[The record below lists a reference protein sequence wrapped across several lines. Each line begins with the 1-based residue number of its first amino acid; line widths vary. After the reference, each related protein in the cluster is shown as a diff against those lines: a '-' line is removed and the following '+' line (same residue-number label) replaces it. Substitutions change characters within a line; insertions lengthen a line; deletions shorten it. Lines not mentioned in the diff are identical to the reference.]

1 MSKRKN
7 KDTPLNVIDRF
18 IRTELMSI
26 AQGMQY
32 DNRLDLS
39 IEGSDVV
46 NNKHRYVGEASYLY
60 NKNDFHNAYINSGYI
75 KGVDEDYGLVSK
87 AVGNRKLPIY
97 QKNID
102 DIDRNK
108 LTVLGNTKNDYMHQ
122 DKRLVD
128 AGEYPTALYIDDIGN
143 VYQKSWDLNDYG
155 NDETG
160 ASGERNYTK
169 FRKKVANYLDK
180 IGNPHVVTSG
190 FVKLDPEGIM
200 HFLDNNNEDIQI
212 KQKILNYQQNKDILN
227 EYVKK
232 YKETWG
238 ENFEHVHK
246 SLNDLY
252 NTNKNKFG
260 GMTKRKRI
268 VPNVIR
274 GGVAIPL
281 GANYFYMKGN
291 KHEAGGIDIGKDL
304 EVEGGE
310 IIKMDNKQMKILSDA
325 PIMYGVSPAQMALG
339 GLKDGTFEQRFNKG
353 FAYQEKFKD
362 VNGLKDDGT
371 KAVFGKIKRWLNKDS
386 EIDASQ
392 KGGYAKSSEK
402 DRFDKSKELDPTGGF
417 GPSSFVIKSASGE
430 EQQYYREYLG
440 LPSRVPKMNP
450 KAKTE
455 WDDKV
460 EAEKVKNGELP
471 SDFYGTTKRM
481 DLNLQAIGDTLNT
494 GKIYRNYDEY
504 KKANPK
510 LPSKKT
516 IKTIYETGKRVLNS
530 PNEWHQVD
538 GDITAIKKGLEI
550 STQESNPLGMLAD
563 FGMKWVPEE
572 NKIYIHD
579 TYDFPEILTGKGRP
593 MYDRPKEM
601 KIRGR
606 IDFNPKKGSYLLRDN
621 MANYNDYPEPLYV
634 DRNSLELKYKLG
646 GKTDMKINKRNVPS
660 TGERTKANMGIVT
673 NPAFKKLYRKVTG
686 SKLTLDEMK
695 TPKDPNAISF
705 LDANPNF
712 LGNAITA
719 GANIIGSTISYFN
732 NRKMLKDLEEPARP
746 EYLQSTKLKTN
757 VNIKPQI
764 NQLRRTVDKYNRF
777 VNRNTASSQVA
788 AGRHRLNELSYFD
801 NYNQLYGA
809 KENQET
815 QLINKDRLNQQEVA
829 KYNLEKHND
838 WVNRTTNF
846 RNNVRELQSENNV
859 AYVQGLT
866 GSLGNFLNN
875 NAQWNQSMANIAAL
889 SAAYPDV
896 TPELMNSKG
905 LPYALWLKQRNARR
919 AAKKIMG

>member
-1 MSKRKN
+1 
-7 KDTPLNVIDRF
+7 
-18 IRTELMSI
+18 
-26 AQGMQY
+26 
-32 DNRLDLS
+32 
-39 IEGSDVV
+39 
-46 NNKHRYVGEASYLY
+46 
-60 NKNDFHNAYINSGYI
+60 
-75 KGVDEDYGLVSK
+75 
-87 AVGNRKLPIY
+87 
-97 QKNID
+97 
-102 DIDRNK
+102 
-108 LTVLGNTKNDYMHQ
+108 
-122 DKRLVD
+122 
-128 AGEYPTALYIDDIGN
+128 
-143 VYQKSWDLNDYG
+143 
-155 NDETG
+155 
-160 ASGERNYTK
+160 
-169 FRKKVANYLDK
+169 
-180 IGNPHVVTSG
+180 
-190 FVKLDPEGIM
+190 
-200 HFLDNNNEDIQI
+200 
-212 KQKILNYQQNKDILN
+212 
-227 EYVKK
+227 
-232 YKETWG
+232 
-238 ENFEHVHK
+238 
-246 SLNDLY
+246 
-252 NTNKNKFG
+252 
-260 GMTKRKRI
+260 MTKRKRI

-353 FAYQEKFKD
+353 FTYQEKFKD

-371 KAVFGKIKRWLNKDS
+371 KAIFGKIKRWLNKDS

-402 DRFDKSKELDPTGGF
+402 YRFNKSKSLDPTGGF
-417 GPSSFVIKSASGE
+417 GPSSFIIKSASGE

-481 DLNLQAIGDTLNT
+481 DLNIQAIADTLNT
-494 GKIYRNYDEY
+494 GNIYRNYDEY

-510 LPSKKT
+510 LPSKRT
-516 IKTIYETGKRVLNS
+516 IKRIYETGKRILNS
-530 PNEWHQVD
+530 PNEWHQVE
-538 GDITAIKKGLEI
+538 GDNTAIKKGLEI
-550 STQESNPLGMLAD
+550 STQEYNPLGMLAD

-593 MYDRPKEM
+593 MYNRPKEM

-646 GKTDMKINKRNVPS
+646 GKTNMKINKRNVPS
-660 TGERTKANMGIVT
+660 TGKKIKAKWGIKID
-673 NPAFKKLYRKVTG
+673 NPKTLEAKNYGLDIVEPGLAPISGYNKRADG
-686 SKLTLDEMK
+686 SF
-695 TPKDPNAISF
+695 TPINQITASPNVSF

-732 NRKMLKDLEEPARP
+732 NRKMLKDLEEPIRP
-746 EYLQSTKLKTN
+746 EYLQAAKLKTN

-777 VNRNTASSQVA
+777 INRNTASSQVV
-788 AGRHRLNELSYFD
+788 AGRQRLNELSYFD

-809 KENQET
+809 KENAEN

-838 WVNRTTNF
+838 WLDRTTNF

-866 GSLGNFLNN
+866 GILGNFLNN

>member
-1 MSKRKN
+1 
-7 KDTPLNVIDRF
+7 
-18 IRTELMSI
+18 
-26 AQGMQY
+26 
-32 DNRLDLS
+32 
-39 IEGSDVV
+39 
-46 NNKHRYVGEASYLY
+46 
-60 NKNDFHNAYINSGYI
+60 
-75 KGVDEDYGLVSK
+75 
-87 AVGNRKLPIY
+87 
-97 QKNID
+97 
-102 DIDRNK
+102 
-108 LTVLGNTKNDYMHQ
+108 
-122 DKRLVD
+122 
-128 AGEYPTALYIDDIGN
+128 
-143 VYQKSWDLNDYG
+143 
-155 NDETG
+155 
-160 ASGERNYTK
+160 
-169 FRKKVANYLDK
+169 
-180 IGNPHVVTSG
+180 
-190 FVKLDPEGIM
+190 
-200 HFLDNNNEDIQI
+200 
-212 KQKILNYQQNKDILN
+212 
-227 EYVKK
+227 
-232 YKETWG
+232 
-238 ENFEHVHK
+238 
-246 SLNDLY
+246 
-252 NTNKNKFG
+252 
-260 GMTKRKRI
+260 MTKRKRI

-310 IIKMDNKQMKILSDA
+310 IIKMDKDQMKILSDA
-325 PIMYGVSPAQMALG
+325 PIMNGVSPAQLALG
-339 GLKDGTFEQRFNKG
+339 GLKDGTFKQRFNKG

-371 KAVFGKIKRWLNKDS
+371 KAVFGKIKKWLNKDS

-392 KGGYAKSSEK
+392 KGGYSKSSEK
-402 DRFDKSKELDPTGGF
+402 DRFEKSKSLDPTGGF
-417 GPSSFVIKSASGE
+417 GLSSFAIKSASGE

-455 WDDKV
+455 WDDKI

-481 DLNLQAIGDTLNT
+481 DLNIQAIADTLNT
-494 GKIYRNYDEY
+494 GNIYRNYDEY

-510 LPSKKT
+510 LPSKRT

-530 PNEWHQVD
+530 PNEWHQVE
-538 GDITAIKKGLEI
+538 GDNNAIKKGLEI
-550 STQESNPLGMLAD
+550 STEEYNPLGMLAD

-593 MYDRPKEM
+593 MYNRPKEM

-646 GKTDMKINKRNVPS
+646 GKTNMQRNKWNVPS
-660 TGERTKANMGIVT
+660 TGERTKANLGIVT
-673 NPAFKKLYRKVTG
+673 NPAFKELYKKVTTQKG
-686 SKLTLDEMK
+686 YQDIINPKPK
-695 TPKDPNAISF
+695 TDTPTVSF

-712 LGNAITA
+712 LGDAITA
-719 GANIIGSTISYFN
+719 GANVIGSTISYFN
-732 NRKMLKDLEEPARP
+732 NRKMLKDLEEPVRP
-746 EYLQSTKLKTN
+746 QYLQPAKLKTN
-757 VNIKPQI
+757 INIKPQV
-764 NQLRRTVDKYNRF
+764 NQLRRTIDKYNKF
-777 VNRNTASSQVA
+777 VNRNTASSQAV
-788 AGRHRLNELSYFD
+788 AGRQRLNELSYFD
-801 NYNQLYGA
+801 NYNQLYGV
-809 KENQET
+809 KENTEN
-815 QLINKDRLNQQEVA
+815 QLINQDRINQQEVA
-829 KYNLEKHND
+829 KYNLEKYNNWLD
-838 WVNRTTNF
+838 KTTDF